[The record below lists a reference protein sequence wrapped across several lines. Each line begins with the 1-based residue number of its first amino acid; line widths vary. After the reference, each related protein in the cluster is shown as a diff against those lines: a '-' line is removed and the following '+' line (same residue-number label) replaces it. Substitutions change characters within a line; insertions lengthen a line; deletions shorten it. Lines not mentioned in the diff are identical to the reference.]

1 MTSQTPR
8 CAITGATGFVGRGLV
23 PYLSAKGLEVRTI
36 ARQPDADTLDIDKLA
51 RAFEGCDSI
60 VHLLGRAH
68 ILGQDGPDA
77 LVQFRHVNVEMARAA
92 ADAGVKAGAR
102 KFVFISSVAVF
113 GRNSA
118 ADTLDDNTPTDPK
131 TPYGASKLEAEN
143 TLREIAARHALSLA
157 ILRPPIVYG
166 PGAPGN
172 FARLTGAIRRGLPLP
187 FGRVTQNRRTYL
199 ARENLCSAIEA
210 AIRFTGQMS
219 KAHVIADSAS
229 LSTRATIQAIAAGT
243 GRAARLIP
251 VPPSLLHAGL
261 RALGR
266 GAMADQL
273 VGSLQFDSRG
283 FSALTGWTPTLSPQ
297 QGLAEMGGAA

>member
-187 FGRVTQNRRTYL
+187 FG
-199 ARENLCSAIEA
+199 
-210 AIRFTGQMS
+210 
-219 KAHVIADSAS
+219 
-229 LSTRATIQAIAAGT
+229 
-243 GRAARLIP
+243 P
-251 VPPSLLHAGL
+251 
-261 RALGR
+261 
-266 GAMADQL
+266 
-273 VGSLQFDSRG
+273 
-283 FSALTGWTPTLSPQ
+283 
-297 QGLAEMGGAA
+297 